1 MADSK
6 AQLPDWLQEGI
17 EGSEK
22 QSGGAQGF
30 TPGAHTVHIGM
41 AEATKDSKDR
51 DIIKVIVI
59 GENDEEG
66 ESTLWLHTEGGAKM
80 AVTKVLGI
88 LVHNTP
94 EEKKATISDFGK
106 RVFAGVKE
114 PADVKDG
121 LMRILNEKL
130 TGKEAFIY
138 AEAQEKYDTTR
149 YVDLWHYDQSKR
161 TPSAREDAATDRKAD
176 IGIDGAI
183 EVEIDDDPFAD

>member
-6 AQLPDWLQEGI
+6 KVPDWLEGVLDTVG
-17 EGSEK
+17 EPVNMS
-22 QSGGAQGF
+22 QGF

-66 ESTLWLHTEGGAKM
+66 EATLWLHTEGGAKM

-88 LVHNTP
+88 LVHNTA

-114 PADVKDG
+114 PEDVKEG

-130 TGKEAFIY
+130 VGKEAFIF
-138 AEAQEKYDTTR
+138 AEPQEKYDTTK

-161 TPSAREDAATDRKAD
+161 QVEVKTTPAPL
-176 IGIDGAI
+176 DGA
-183 EVEIDDDPFAD
+183 EPVDLGDDDPFAD